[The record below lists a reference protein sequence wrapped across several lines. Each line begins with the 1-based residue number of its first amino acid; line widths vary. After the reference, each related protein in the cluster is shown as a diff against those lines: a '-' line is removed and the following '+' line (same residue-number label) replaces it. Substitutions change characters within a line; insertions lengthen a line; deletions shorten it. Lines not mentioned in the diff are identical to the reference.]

1 MEPQIIHIAEKKII
15 GIHLTMSLTN
25 NATATLWREFMPKRR
40 LIENSIGS
48 ELISLQ
54 NYNANYFENFNPNS
68 EFEKWA
74 AVEVSDFE
82 NVPKGMV
89 PFLIPEGQ
97 YAVFNYRG
105 SSQDNSIF
113 QHIFGTWLPN
123 SNYQLENRPHFE
135 ILGENYRNNDHQS
148 EEDIYIPIKERI

>member
-1 MEPQIIHIAEKKII
+1 MLEPQIIQIAEKKII
-15 GIHLTMSLTN
+15 GIHLTMSLN
-25 NATATLWREFMPKRR
+25 NNETATLWREFMPKRR
-40 LIENSIGS
+40 LIGNPIGS

-54 NYNANYFENFNPNS
+54 NYNANYFENFNPMA

-82 NVPKGMV
+82 NVPSGMH

-97 YAVFNYRG
+97 YAVFNYQG

-113 QHIFGTWLPN
+113 QYIFGTWLPE
-123 SNYQLENRPHFE
+123 SNFQLDNRPHFE
-135 ILGENYRNNDHQS
+135 ILGENYRNNDPQS
-148 EEDIYIPIKERI
+148 QEDIYIPIKEK